1 MSMSNSS
8 FSQTTLNARVS
19 LDAKLSRLRSAAAE
33 LALPRGGWMRTIRM
47 ALGMSTTEL
56 AKRLGTSPS
65 TVSRNETHE
74 AQGVVTLG
82 TLKKA
87 AEAMN
92 CDVVY
97 ALVPREKLSDTV
109 MREARRIATKRLT
122 ATQNTM
128 ALEDQAVDQAV
139 LASLIENEAQIL
151 SLSPGLW
158 KTNPPNG

>member
-1 MSMSNSS
+1 MSNSPS

-19 LDAKLSRLRSAAAE
+19 LDAKLPKLHSAAAE
-33 LALPRGGWMRTIRM
+33 LALPRGGWIRTIRM

-56 AKRLGTSPS
+56 ARRLGTSPS

-87 AEAMN
+87 AEAMH

-97 ALVPREKLSDTV
+97 ALVPREKPSDTV
-109 MREARRIATKRLT
+109 MREARRIASERLA

-128 ALEDQAVDQAV
+128 ALEEQAVDGEV
-139 LASLIENEAQIL
+139 LAGLIENEALGL
-151 SLSPGLW
+151 SLAPGLW
-158 KTNPPNG
+158 KMKAPNG

>member
-1 MSMSNSS
+1 
-8 FSQTTLNARVS
+8 
-19 LDAKLSRLRSAAAE
+19 
-33 LALPRGGWMRTIRM
+33 M

-109 MREARRIATKRLT
+109 MREARRKATERLT